1 MPKNK
6 DKRNPQVR
14 KAGRPKRD
22 LEGQAQEMMQSN
34 DLKELDQVDIPD
46 ELRDRL
52 EGADVAELDD
62 LEHELG
68 FIAEEPL
75 EKQAEIQEVEEMVP
89 PQTQESLHSEIE
101 AGKQWRERVAG
112 SCEIKISDDRMS
124 AQISLYPSQHGGNPL
139 DFGTVKSELAS
150 AGVVFG
156 INEELLKK
164 LIITV
169 EKTHEKK
176 EGVIIAKG
184 LPPEEGKDGAIEYH
198 FGEDEAALGE
208 AVQEQENT

>member
-1 MPKNK
+1 MPKKK
-6 DKRNPQVR
+6 DKGNDQVK
-14 KAGRPKRD
+14 KASTPKRD
-22 LEGQAQEMMQSN
+22 FEEQAQEIMRSN
-34 DLKELDQVDIPD
+34 DLKALDQADIPD
-46 ELRDRL
+46 KLRDRV

-62 LEHELG
+62 LEQELG

-75 EKQAEIQEVEEMVP
+75 EKRVEIKEVEEMVS
-89 PQTQESLHSEIE
+89 PQAEESLHSVKE
-101 AGKQWRERVAG
+101 AGERWRERVDG
-112 SCEIKISDDRMS
+112 LCEIKISDDRMS

-139 DFGTVKSELAS
+139 DFGTVKKELTS

-169 EKTHEKK
+169 EKMHEEK

-184 LPPEEGKDGAIEYH
+184 LPPEEGKGGTIQYH
-198 FGEDEAALGE
+198 FGEDETALGE
-208 AVQEQENT
+208 AYQEQENT

>member
-6 DKRNPQVR
+6 DKGNGQVK
-14 KAGRPKRD
+14 KAGTPKRN
-22 LEGQAQEMMQSN
+22 LEEKAQEIMRSN
-34 DLKELDQVDIPD
+34 DLKELAQVDIPD

-52 EGADVAELDD
+52 ERAGVAELDE

-68 FIAEEPL
+68 FLAEEPL
-75 EKQAEIQEVEEMVP
+75 EKQAEIKEVEKMVS
-89 PQTQESLHSEIE
+89 PQPEESLHSVIE
-101 AGKQWRERVAG
+101 AGEQWRERVDG

-139 DFGTVKSELAS
+139 EFGTVKNELTS

-169 EKTHEKK
+169 EKTHEEK

-184 LPPEEGKDGAIEYH
+184 LPPEEGKDGMIQYH

-208 AVQEQENT
+208 ADQEQENT